1 MNMESPPRVENIDL
15 TEARAEVEKI
25 IEHLESDLHLEL
37 TPDVTSLYNEMI
49 NENLLARVE
58 NIESVVECIDED
70 RPIKVG
76 SEDKHY
82 ANSVAAS
89 LDGLRIALAEGDAP
103 GPVRMLIGLDAKA
116 MIGFTSDH
124 LKVSEI
130 DDNEFDLRDTNMRK
144 ALCRHVSGE
153 IRHEDIKYVVLR
165 IPRRLFPKE
174 KLLPIEAE
182 NIGPFIFR
190 GTKILRN
197 ASNTEENIRLAA

>member
-1 MNMESPPRVENIDL
+1 MA
-15 TEARAEVEKI
+15 EAREEVQKI
-25 IEHLESDLHLEL
+25 IEHLEYDLHLEL
-37 TPDVTSLYNEMI
+37 TSDVTSLYNEMI

-58 NIESVVECIDED
+58 NIESVVECIDQD
-70 RPIKVG
+70 KPIKVG

-89 LDGLRIALAEGDAP
+89 LDGLRIALAEADAP
-103 GPVRMLIGLDAKA
+103 GPVRMLIGIEAKA

-144 ALCRHVSGE
+144 AFCRHVSGE

-165 IPRRLFPKE
+165 IPRKLFPKD
-174 KLLPIEAE
+174 KLLPTEVD

-190 GTKILRN
+190 GTRISKSG
-197 ASNTEENIRLAA
+197 SNFEDIERLAA